1 MGSTFFRD
9 CEDCAT
15 AGAVMMRILEIID
28 AEGAGTT
35 AGTNTKEATAE
46 DAGYPHTA
54 AVYFLNV

>member
-1 MGSTFFRD
+1 
-9 CEDCAT
+9 
-15 AGAVMMRILEIID
+15 MMRILEIID